1 MRGTSKQCRGGR
13 PIKRTASG
21 LLICCNPG
29 CCGSRAWRRCQY
41 PDSEVFLSNRR
52 NSIGR
57 AGHRSLLVFC
67 APPIDWFDVRVTRVS
82 GRNTTLINSGNF
94 LEHRLDG
101 STVIGLHQIRS
112 TLWTGISDI
121 LMSIGTNCTN
131 GSWLARNSLVRN
143 QLAFARK
150 SIDYKHLK
158 IMEAGSRNI
167 LDFGLL
173 KTRNLL
179 IFQDAKNVQNFKI
192 APNWNVSGTRIFGER
207 WDLRELAIGSM

>member
-1 MRGTSKQCRGGR
+1 
-13 PIKRTASG
+13 
-21 LLICCNPG
+21 
-29 CCGSRAWRRCQY
+29 
-41 PDSEVFLSNRR
+41 
-52 NSIGR
+52 
-57 AGHRSLLVFC
+57 
-67 APPIDWFDVRVTRVS
+67 
-82 GRNTTLINSGNF
+82 
-94 LEHRLDG
+94 
-101 STVIGLHQIRS
+101 
-112 TLWTGISDI
+112 
-121 LMSIGTNCTN
+121 MSIGTNCTN